1 LYIII
6 NLKNLIKYQC
16 LLIKRKVSLNRNE
29 FMVSNKMVIMKY
41 VWFKKFQ
48 QNLPEVVPLSSEK
61 YALVS
66 EVYVND
72 GYASPTDSDDDS
84 GPEIQYEPENP
95 GHLTIKVLDSPKNYI
110 KQDESEYEP
119 DTLDRKPM
127 KLKINGD
134 IVYDKDIANEVY
146 VDSLERSSQIL
157 LQSKR
162 SFKEEKGNS
171 NFFIFSQ
178 NE

>member
-1 LYIII
+1 
-6 NLKNLIKYQC
+6 
-16 LLIKRKVSLNRNE
+16 
-29 FMVSNKMVIMKY
+29 M
-41 VWFKKFQ
+41 
-48 QNLPEVVPLSSEK
+48 VPLRPEN

-72 GYASPTDSDDDS
+72 GYASPTGSDEDS

-95 GHLTIKVLDSPKNYI
+95 GHLTIKVVDSPENYI

-134 IVYDKDIANEVY
+134 ITYEKEIVNEVY
-146 VDSLERSSQIL
+146 VDSLERSSQIML
-157 LQSKR
+157 RSKR
-162 SFKEEKGNS
+162 SFKEENGNTWAQFTVLKYYMKTTKINLWNAS
-171 NFFIFSQ
+171 YKIID
-178 NE
+178 

>member
-1 LYIII
+1 
-6 NLKNLIKYQC
+6 
-16 LLIKRKVSLNRNE
+16 
-29 FMVSNKMVIMKY
+29 M
-41 VWFKKFQ
+41 
-48 QNLPEVVPLSSEK
+48 VPLRTEN

-72 GYASPTDSDDDS
+72 GYASPSGSDDESS

-95 GHLTIKVLDSPKNYI
+95 GHLTIKVVDSPKNYV

-127 KLKINGD
+127 KLKINED
-134 IVYDKDIANEVY
+134 LTYDRDTVNEVF

-157 LQSKR
+157 LRSKR
-162 SFKEEKGNS
+162 SFKEENGMYK
-171 NFFIFSQ
+171 IT
-178 NE
+178 